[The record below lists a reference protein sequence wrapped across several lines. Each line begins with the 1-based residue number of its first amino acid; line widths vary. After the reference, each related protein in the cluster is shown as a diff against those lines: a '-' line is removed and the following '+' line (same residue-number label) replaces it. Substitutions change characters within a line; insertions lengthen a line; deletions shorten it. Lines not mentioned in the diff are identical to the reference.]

1 MATPD
6 YFKYINK
13 YVLVPIN
20 AASAQ
25 ILQMIQK
32 ECQVEGTQI
41 VGVIYLDH
49 SAGLS
54 LNVETFCDILPDGA
68 VRDTGGPR
76 AQNRRWILRYS
87 SFKDFEFRPLE
98 LAQAKLLNLPEEI
111 GWLQFYRQEGDELV
125 EPLREL

>member
-1 MATPD
+1 MATPE

-32 ECQVEGTQI
+32 ECQVEGTQM

-54 LNVETFCDILPDGA
+54 LNVEPFWDILPDAA
-68 VRDTGGPR
+68 VQGTGGPC
-76 AQNRRWILRYS
+76 AQNRRWILRNS
-87 SFKDFEFRPLE
+87 SFKDFGFNPPD
-98 LAQAKLLNLPEEI
+98 LP
-111 GWLQFYRQEGDELV
+111 Q
-125 EPLREL
+125 PNS